1 MLFRK
6 KIILAVTGSIAA
18 YKSALLARLLVKA
31 GAEVRVVMTDSSK
44 DFITPLTL
52 STLTKNEVVSSFTSG
67 PNGAWTNHVEL
78 GIWGDVMLMAPA
90 SANMIAQCANGSCH
104 NLMAAVYLS
113 ARCPVFFAPAMDLD
127 MWRHPATQHN
137 VDLLRSR
144 GNYIIEPA
152 SGELASGLVGEGR
165 MAEPDEIVHRLETFF
180 NLARQMHGKKVLITA
195 GPTREAIDPVRFIS
209 NHSSGKMG
217 FALAEELA
225 ARGASVVLITGPV
238 SLSLQHPTIARIDVT
253 TAAEML
259 LEAQKAFPE
268 CDAAILTAAVADFKP
283 AEIAESKIK
292 KDQAPGSISLTGTTD
307 ILKELASNRQPN
319 QHIGG
324 FALET
329 DNGKA
334 NAELKLQNKNL
345 DFIVLNELSEQN
357 SVFGSDFNSIAIFSK
372 ESGWQEFGKQS
383 KAEAA
388 RSIAGFLDKIFH
400 NEKDY

>member
-31 GAEVRVVMTDSSK
+31 GAEVRVVMTESSK

-52 STLTKNEVVSSFTSG
+52 STLTKNEVVSSFTTG

-78 GIWGDVMLMAPA
+78 GMWADVMLMAPA
-90 SANMIAQCANGSCH
+90 SANMLAQCANGSCH

-127 MWRHPATQHN
+127 MWRHPATQN
-137 VDLLRSR
+137 NIDLLRSR
-144 GNYIIEPA
+144 GNFIIEPA

-180 NLARQMHGKKVLITA
+180 NLARQMQGKKILITA

-225 ARGASVVLITGPV
+225 SRGASVVLISGPV
-238 SLSLQHPTIARIDVT
+238 SLKVQHPSIERINVT
-253 TAAEML
+253 TAEEML
-259 LEAQKAFPE
+259 QEARSVFPS

-283 AEIAESKIK
+283 ANPADSKIK
-292 KDQAPGSISLTGTTD
+292 KEQAPNNISLTGTTD
-307 ILKELASNRQPN
+307 ILKELASGRTKKQR
-319 QHIGG
+319 IGG

-329 DNGKA
+329 NDGKKH
-334 NAELKLQNKNL
+334 AEAKLQNKNL

-357 SVFGSDFNSIAIFSK
+357 AVFGSDFNSIEIYSPNL
-372 ESGWQEFGKQS
+372 GWQNFGKQS

-388 RSIAGFLDKIFH
+388 RSIAAFLDQIFQ
-400 NEKDY
+400 ND

>member
-31 GAEVRVVMTDSSK
+31 GAEVRVVMTESSK

-52 STLTKNEVVSSFTSG
+52 STLTKNEVASSFTSG

-78 GIWGDVMLMAPA
+78 GMWADVMLMAPA

-127 MWRHPATQHN
+127 MWRHPATQN
-137 VDLLRSR
+137 NIDLLRSR
-144 GNYIIEPA
+144 GNFIIEPA

-180 NLARQMHGKKVLITA
+180 NLARQMHGKKIMLTA
-195 GPTREAIDPVRFIS
+195 GPTREAIDPVRYIS

-217 FALAEELA
+217 FALSEELA
-225 ARGASVVLITGPV
+225 SRGASVVLITGPV
-238 SLSLQHPTIARIDVT
+238 SLKTQHPSIERINVT
-253 TAAEML
+253 TAAEMFH
-259 LEAQKAFPE
+259 EGQKAFPS

-283 AEIAESKIK
+283 ASVASDKIK
-292 KDQAPGSISLTGTTD
+292 KDKAPESIALSETTD
-307 ILKELASNRQPN
+307 ILKELALTKNAN
-319 QHIGG
+319 QVIGG

-329 DNGKA
+329 NDGKS
-334 NAELKLQNKNL
+334 NAEAKLQNKNL
-345 DFIVLNELSEQN
+345 DFIVLNELSAQN
-357 SVFGSDFNSIAIFSK
+357 AVFGSDFNSIEIFSK
-372 ESGWQEFGKQS
+372 KTGWLEFGKQS

-388 RSIAGFLDKIFH
+388 RSIAGFLDQLFH
-400 NEKDY
+400 HE

>member
-31 GAEVRVVMTDSSK
+31 GAEVRVIMTESSK

-52 STLTKNEVVSSFTSG
+52 STLTKNEVVSSFTTG

-78 GIWGDVMLMAPA
+78 GMWADAMLMAPA
-90 SANMIAQCANGSCH
+90 SANMLAQCANGSCH

-127 MWRHPATQHN
+127 MWKHHATQNN
-137 VDLLRSR
+137 VNLLRSR

-180 NLARQMHGKKVLITA
+180 NLARQMHGKKILLTA
-195 GPTREAIDPVRFIS
+195 GPTREAIDPVRYIS

-225 ARGASVVLITGPV
+225 SRGASVVLVTGPV
-238 SLSLQHPTIARIDVT
+238 SLKTQHPSIERIDVT
-253 TAAEML
+253 TAEEMFK
-259 LEAQKAFPE
+259 EAKKAFLA

-283 AEIAESKIK
+283 AAPADNKIK
-292 KDQAPGSISLTGTTD
+292 KDQAPNNIALTGTTD
-307 ILKELASNRQPN
+307 ILKELASNRTEKQR
-319 QHIGG
+319 IGG

-329 DNGKA
+329 NDGKLH
-334 NAELKLQNKNL
+334 AEEKLQNKNL

-357 SVFGSDFNSIAIFSK
+357 AVFGSDFNSIALFSK
-372 ESGWQEFGKQS
+372 ETGWQEFGKQS

-388 RSIAGFLDKIFH
+388 RSIAGFLNQIFH
-400 NEKDY
+400 HD

>member
-31 GAEVRVVMTDSSK
+31 GAEVRVIMTESSK
-44 DFITPLTL
+44 EFITPLTL
-52 STLTKNEVVSSFTSG
+52 STLTKNEVVSSFITG
-67 PNGAWTNHVEL
+67 HNGAWTNHVEL
-78 GIWGDVMLMAPA
+78 GMWADAMLMAPA
-90 SANMIAQCANGSCH
+90 SANMLAQCANGACH

-127 MWRHPATQHN
+127 MWRHPATQN
-137 VDLLRSR
+137 NSDILRNY

-165 MAEPDEIVHRLETFF
+165 MAEPEEIVQRLETFF
-180 NLARQMHGKKVLITA
+180 NMARQMHGKKVLVTA
-195 GPTREAIDPVRFIS
+195 GPTREAIDPVRYIS

-225 ARGASVVLITGPV
+225 ARGASVVLISGPV
-238 SLSLQHPTIARIDVT
+238 SLKVKHPSIARIDVT
-253 TAAEML
+253 TAEEMFN
-259 LEAQKAFPE
+259 EAKKAFSS

-283 AEIAESKIK
+283 AETAESKIK
-292 KDQAPGSISLTGTTD
+292 KEQAPNNIALTRTTD
-307 ILKELASNRQPN
+307 ILKELATIRTKK

-329 DNGKA
+329 NDGKK
-334 NAELKLQNKNL
+334 NAEAKLQNKNL

-357 SVFGSDFNSIAIFSK
+357 AVFGSDFNTIEIYST
-372 ESGWQEFGKQS
+372 ETGWLNFGEQT

-388 RSIAGFLDKIFH
+388 RSIAGFLDQLFH
-400 NEKDY
+400 HE

>member
-31 GAEVRVVMTDSSK
+31 GAEVRVVMTESSK
-44 DFITPLTL
+44 DFITPLTM

-78 GIWGDVMLMAPA
+78 GMWADVLLMAPA
-90 SANMIAQCANGSCH
+90 SANMLAQCANGSCH

-127 MWRHPATQHN
+127 MWRHAATQNN

-144 GNYIIEPA
+144 GNFIIEPA

-165 MAEPDEIVHRLETFF
+165 MAEPEEIVHRLETFF

-195 GPTREAIDPVRFIS
+195 GPTREAIDPVRYIS

-225 ARGASVVLITGPV
+225 SRGASVVLISGPV
-238 SLSLQHPTIARIDVT
+238 SLKTLHPNIERIDVT
-253 TAAEML
+253 TAEEML
-259 LEAQKAFPE
+259 KEARTVFGS

-283 AEIAESKIK
+283 SGLSDSKIK
-292 KDQAPGSISLTGTTD
+292 KEQAPDSIALTVTTD
-307 ILKELASNRQPN
+307 ILKELAASRKNN
-319 QHIGG
+319 QRIGG

-329 DNGKA
+329 NDGKI
-334 NAELKLQNKNL
+334 NAELKLQNKSL

-357 SVFGSDFNSIAIFSK
+357 AVFGSDFNSIGIFSK
-372 ESGWQEFGKQS
+372 ETGWQEFGKQS

-388 RSIAGFLDKIFH
+388 RSIASFLDQIFH
-400 NEKDY
+400 HE

>member
-31 GAEVRVVMTDSSK
+31 GAEVRVVMTESSK

-52 STLTKNEVVSSFTSG
+52 STLTKNEVVSSFTTG
-67 PNGAWTNHVEL
+67 PNGAWVNHVEL
-78 GIWGDVMLMAPA
+78 GMWADVMMMAPA
-90 SANMIAQCANGSCH
+90 SANMLAQCANGSCH

-127 MWRHPATQHN
+127 MWRHSATQN
-137 VDLLRSR
+137 NIDLLRNR

-165 MAEPDEIVHRLETFF
+165 MAEPDEIVQRLETFF

-195 GPTREAIDPVRFIS
+195 GPTREAIDPVRYIS

-225 ARGASVVLITGPV
+225 ARGASVVLISGPV
-238 SLSLQHPTIARIDVT
+238 SLKVQHPSIERINVT
-253 TAAEML
+253 TAEEML
-259 LEAQKAFPE
+259 NEARKAFSS

-283 AEIAESKIK
+283 AEPAESKIK
-292 KDQAPGSISLTGTTD
+292 KEQAPNNITLTGTTD
-307 ILKELASNRQPN
+307 ILKELAASRTEN
-319 QHIGG
+319 QRIGG

-329 DNGKA
+329 NDGKK
-334 NAELKLQNKNL
+334 NAEAKLQNKHL

-357 SVFGSDFNSIAIFSK
+357 AVFGSDFNTIEIFST
-372 ESGWQEFGKQS
+372 ETGWQNFGKQS

-388 RSIAGFLDKIFH
+388 RSIAGFLDQIIH
-400 NEKDY
+400 HD